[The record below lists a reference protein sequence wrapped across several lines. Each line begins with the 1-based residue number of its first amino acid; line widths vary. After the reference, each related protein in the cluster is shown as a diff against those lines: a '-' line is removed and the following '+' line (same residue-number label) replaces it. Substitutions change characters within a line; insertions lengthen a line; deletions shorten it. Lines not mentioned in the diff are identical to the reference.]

1 MRGERVLKQ
10 WNNEKSR
17 RETGG
22 FFRKKGEKR
31 EKKKELYENGTLP
44 RNMPRPN
51 PGRKEREKKEEAR
64 GTSPPCC
71 IVF

>member
-1 MRGERVLKQ
+1 VRGERVLKQ

-31 EKKKELYENGTLP
+31 EK
-44 RNMPRPN
+44 
-51 PGRKEREKKEEAR
+51 ER
-64 GTSPPCC
+64 T
-71 IVF
+71 V